1 MMRVSTIILGHFMC
15 FPDSHRPIRR
25 ERWGSAWEAPDEDL
39 HLEGQWELRS
49 LPSKRNQMHLTM
61 KYQIEK
67 QKSENIEKYQRYT
80 RLNRRNQRNYSKY
93 DDNR

>member
-15 FPDSHRPIRR
+15 FLDSYRPIWR

-39 HLEGQWELRS
+39 HVEGQWELRS

-67 QKSENIEKYQRYT
+67 QKCENIEKYQRYR
-80 RLNRRNQRNYSKY
+80 RLNRRNQRKY
-93 DDNR
+93 I